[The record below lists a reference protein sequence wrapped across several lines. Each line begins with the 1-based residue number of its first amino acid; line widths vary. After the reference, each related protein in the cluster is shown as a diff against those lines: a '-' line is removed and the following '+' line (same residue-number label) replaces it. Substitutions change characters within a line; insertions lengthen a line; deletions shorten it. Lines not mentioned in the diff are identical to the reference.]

1 MTNKIKNYF
10 ENLKNDSKLRKQ
22 SIAIGS
28 ACLAVIVCAVAIPVG
43 VHNHNVKK
51 VAMAEAENS
60 AVETASETMAELTTA
75 DETTTVPEG
84 YETTIVEADGT
95 TKIELVEKTEPTS
108 AVQPATNAP
117 AANNGV
123 TTTKKAS
130 AGKNNGG
137 SANSNAKDP
146 TVTKAPQPAPAPETT
161 PSKKIARTDL
171 EALVSGWKAYG
182 ESLGMIWDDSFNY
195 DNSCWSSGTPV
206 FYEDDINYI
215 DKRVQSSIRYYS
227 NNAQAKYF
235 KVVISDENGDGY
247 QNGCKWAVTVLWMQN

>member
-60 AVETASETMAELTTA
+60 AVETVSETMAELTTA
-75 DETTTVPEG
+75 DETTAVPEG

-95 TKIELVEKTEPTS
+95 TKIELIEKTEPTS
-108 AVQPATNAP
+108 AVQTATNAP
-117 AANNGV
+117 AASNGV

-130 AGKNNGG
+130 SVKDNSG
-137 SANSNAKDP
+137 SASSTTKTA
-146 TVTKAPQPAPAPETT
+146 TTKAPATTSASTET
-161 PSKKIARTDL
+161 PVKKITRADL
-171 EALVSGWKAYG
+171 EALIPGWKTYG
-182 ESLGMIWDDSFNY
+182 ESLGMIWDNSFNY
-195 DNSCWSSGTPV
+195 DNSCWSSGIPIV
-206 FYEDDINYI
+206 YNDDINYI
-215 DKRVQSSIRYYS
+215 DKKVRSSIYYYS

-235 KVVISDENGDGY
+235 KVVISDENNSFCD
-247 QNGCKWAVTVLWMQN
+247 WSATVLWMQN

>member
-10 ENLKNDSKLRKQ
+10 ENLKNDTKLRKQ

-60 AVETASETMAELTTA
+60 AVETVSETMAELTTA

-95 TKIELVEKTEPTS
+95 TKIELIEKTEPTS

-123 TTTKKAS
+123 TTTKKTS

-161 PSKKIARTDL
+161 TSAGTYGWSKVQADEFANWARQ
-171 EALVSGWKAYG
+171 YG
-182 ESLGMIWDDSFNY
+182 ESIGLVWDDSF
-195 DNSCWSSGTPV
+195 DLTNSCW
-206 FYEDDINYI
+206 
-215 DKRVQSSIRYYS
+215 QSSVWTGVGS
-227 NNAQAKYF
+227 NY
-235 KVVISDENGDGY
+235 DENVLRSKMKAHLDSTKNRKKATHFKIWVEKDQPTAG
-247 QNGCKWAVTVLWMQN
+247 NWEFTILWM